1 MASLELYGFDGLQ
14 DAMERISDIPFDVIE
29 DALDDMADVAMDKI
43 RSTGE
48 SMGVRDPESSVHIL
62 DKIRKA
68 SKAKKT
74 DSGGY
79 LNISFSGSRRRG
91 KTTTRNAE
99 IAFVNEYGKKGQPA
113 RPFIGTATNRN
124 ADKIQD
130 QAEKVIGDWIENEFN
145 Q

>member
-1 MASLELYGFDGLQ
+1 MASLELTGFEDLE
-14 DAMERISDIPFDVIE
+14 DAFRRISEIPFDVTAE
-29 DALDDMADVAMDKI
+29 ALDAMAAVAADAI

-48 SMGVRDPESSVHIL
+48 SMGVRDPESDVHIL
-62 DKIRKA
+62 DRIKPRKP
-68 SKAKKT
+68 KKT
-74 DSGGY
+74 TEGGY
-79 LNISFSGSRRRG
+79 EMISFTGTRRRG
-91 KTTTRNAE
+91 NTTTRNAE

-113 RPFIGTATNRN
+113 RPFIGTAMNRN